1 MTAAN
6 NLAEQL
12 ENMMEGVKKSAKVE
26 HHHRH
31 TIDIRS
37 SKVFLSL
44 ALMVLTILGL
54 FYYIGEQRRSIC
66 QYRSNDL
73 KYRYIK
79 MVGKVD
85 EKSLY
90 YLEQQFRYA
99 NSSKVVRKQVEEYE
113 ESVKEQAVKL
123 EKAKR
128 NSKDVD
134 RMRKKEFIEKSE

>member
-1 MTAAN
+1 
-6 NLAEQL
+6 
-12 ENMMEGVKKSAKVE
+12 
-26 HHHRH
+26 
-31 TIDIRS
+31 
-37 SKVFLSL
+37 
-44 ALMVLTILGL
+44 
-54 FYYIGEQRRSIC
+54 
-66 QYRSNDL
+66 
-73 KYRYIK
+73 